1 MRQKIQSFD
10 LDEVYGN
17 SPLWPPVSS
26 PGENYILDEKDVS
39 SGEWVDKVMVNKQ
52 EPICGVENPF
62 GCWEVENSNMPD
74 ILYQK
79 YLSDSTKLFP
89 ENPCNLF
96 PTTNQ
101 FDITAA
107 DELDELDAAT
117 SDSSDPDLLW
127 QLNHSKLSSF
137 TNAVGS
143 KIPKPNTKPAK
154 SPELRTPAQK
164 TGPSQ
169 SRKTN
174 GTDHYPQRSGRQ
186 AIPVEIKRKTG
197 NRK

>member
-1 MRQKIQSFD
+1 MQANNSALRQKIQSFD

-26 PGENYILDEKDVS
+26 PGENYILDDKDVS

-52 EPICGVENPF
+52 EPVGGVENPF

-79 YLSDSTKLFP
+79 YLSDSTK
-89 ENPCNLF
+89 LF

-127 QLNHSKLSSF
+127 QLNHSKLSSL
-137 TNAVGS
+137 TNGVGS
-143 KIPKPNTKPAK
+143 KIPKLNTKPAK
-154 SPELRTPAQK
+154 SPELRTLAHK

-169 SRKTN
+169 SRKIN
-174 GTDHYPQRSGRQ
+174 GTGHPQRSGRQ